1 MKWGGYRSQA
11 AKKKAIIVVAHA
23 LMIIIWHVMAT
34 GTPYDEL
41 GEDYFTT
48 RMEPERETRR
58 LVAKLEALGHAVTLE
73 PATA

>member
-23 LMIIIWHVMAT
+23 LMIIIWHVMVT

-73 PATA
+73 PAAA